1 MSTELCYRGH
11 TFELRRAPV
20 AGMWQWRERGG
31 PWYAAATERAAWIA
45 IGAYT
50 AAQERGI
57 VIDFEE
63 VAP

>member
-1 MSTELCYRGH
+1 MTELHYRGR
-11 TFELRRAPV
+11 TFDVRRISSRD
-20 AGMWQWRERGG
+20 GWCWRERGG
-31 PWYAAATERAAWIA
+31 PWYAASSERRAWVA